1 MFTFPKKHLR
11 HRDLAFIPHGGG
23 VLIQWGYSTSYAL
36 QGVVC
41 LCLWGWIVYNHTP
54 LTNSATIPIF
64 LPPLSPPLPLWL
76 ADKKMATATVFPET
90 AIVSWAS
97 VEGRLKI
104 ISGAIG
110 NGGRQQNIHSS
121 LLLNCY
127 PATLQIL
134 IKVMPLASPVSIYTF
149 MLTWL
154 LRTRHNVFF
163 KRANIW
169 TLHSNYWYCNCPI
182 PPSLLLL
189 RLSSFYS
196 AWCSVQ

>member
-1 MFTFPKKHLR
+1 M
-11 HRDLAFIPHGGG
+11 GGG

-41 LCLWGWIVYNHTP
+41 LCLWGWIVYNRTS

-76 ADKKMATATVFPET
+76 GDKKMATATVFPET

-104 ISGAIG
+104 ISSGAIG
-110 NGGRQQNIHSS
+110 NGGGRQNIDSS

-127 PATLQIL
+127 PVTLQIL

-154 LRTRHNVFF
+154 LRTRHNVFLLF
-163 KRANIW
+163 FLRANIW
-169 TLHSNYWYCNCPI
+169 NLHSNYWYCSLSPVH
-182 PPSLLLL
+182 PSLLSL

-196 AWCSVQ
+196 TWCRVQ